1 MTDPKELGKK
11 GEELATNYLREKG
24 YHIHSRNYRFDRA
37 EVDIIAEDNGFLVA
51 VEVKTRY
58 SPYLS
63 DPALLV
69 PVGKQ
74 KQIIRAADEFAKTSF
89 PDKETRFD
97 IIIVITNEKY
107 TTIEHIVDAFYASL

>member
-11 GEELATNYLREKG
+11 GEELAANFLKEKG
-24 YHIHSRNYRFDRA
+24 YVIHSRNYRYNRA
-37 EVDIIAEDNGFLVA
+37 EVDIVAEQNGMLVA
-51 VEVKTRY
+51 VEVKTRV

-69 PVGKQ
+69 PRSKQ
-74 KQIIRAADEFAKTSF
+74 KQIILATDDFVKQNF

-97 IIIVITNEKY
+97 IIVVVTNEKY
-107 TTIEHIVDAFYASL
+107 TTIDHVVDAFYAMG